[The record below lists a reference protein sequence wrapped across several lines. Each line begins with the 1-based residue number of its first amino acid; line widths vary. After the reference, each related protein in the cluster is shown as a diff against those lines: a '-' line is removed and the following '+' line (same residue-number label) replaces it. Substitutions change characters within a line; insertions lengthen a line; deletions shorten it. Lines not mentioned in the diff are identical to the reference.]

1 MSSWIDWASVR
12 SLYPWFNGSKD
23 KTFEL
28 YTPDLVEKSDVVF
41 LALPS
46 GEAMKLAPQ
55 MLAKGKKVIDL
66 GGDFRMQDT
75 NLYSTYYQAEHT
87 AKGLLPEAVY
97 GLPEWNCESIRTAKL
112 IANPGCYPTAA
123 ILPLAPLLKEGL
135 IEQQN
140 ITINSLSGISG
151 AGRAGSVELSFCEVN
166 ESASA
171 YKVGTHQ
178 HIPEIATALESI
190 TGLAPEFTFIPH
202 IIPIIRGIFTTITC
216 DLTRSA
222 SLDDVT
228 LAFEKYYADA
238 PFVDFTSNQIP
249 AIKDVVNTNMISF
262 SFSEYQ
268 KSGKLVLH
276 SVIDNLIKGA
286 AGQAVQNMNLMCGF
300 SECEG
305 LR

>member
-1 MSSWIDWASVR
+1 
-12 SLYPWFNGSKD
+12 L
-23 KTFEL
+23 
-28 YTPDLVEKSDVVF
+28 
-41 LALPS
+41 
-46 GEAMKLAPQ
+46 
-55 MLAKGKKVIDL
+55 
-66 GGDFRMQDT
+66 DT